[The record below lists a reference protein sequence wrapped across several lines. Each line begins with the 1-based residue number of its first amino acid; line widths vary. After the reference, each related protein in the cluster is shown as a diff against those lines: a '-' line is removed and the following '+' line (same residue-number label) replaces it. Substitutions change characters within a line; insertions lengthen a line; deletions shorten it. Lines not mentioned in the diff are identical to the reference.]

1 MSQELQQEPAAI
13 DSPRE
18 IEILKFLQRCAQE
31 DPYWNALMDS
41 YSNIVQGVI
50 RSQLEVDSKKFG
62 SRAAYMTGLSGIATL
77 LAGAQIAFVQVVG
90 AAPICASSD
99 ECGPHSALLLK
110 IIIFSTY
117 ISLSFEI
124 IGALSS
130 LLTAKRLVDLS
141 TRARGLMETKS
152 TLEKLIAKQMRP
164 EASNSRTKELMACRT
179 NMGALFEAIESHVHD
194 KKHSSSGLQ
203 SVILLIL
210 LGMVC
215 FFAALIFEVVMSQPK
230 ELWIA
235 FILCLALM
243 GLVLV
248 WIEKRAHPR
257 LWRALRAPRDDEES
271 AIETREFNLHESV
284 KVSLTRDRLHLIL
297 NDPDPEVSRLGLEIV
312 GQAQY
317 DGFYAG
323 NDRLLRQLIQ
333 GLGDVDVNLRI
344 AALRTASH
352 FVHDAAVRAQ
362 ISTGR
367 TSEEILLMVSDQQSN
382 VRRSALEI
390 IVALAEHADVRNRV
404 FTPEIRQGII
414 ATLVDKDFSL
424 REPAL
429 KAINSLAYNAAA
441 LELKQRILEM
451 LNDPQDI
458 VRRTSLEI
466 MSPLSQHVHLRPA
479 VSTQEIV
486 ESIVST
492 AIDPGSGLRELA
504 LKAIASLMRHA
515 DVHWRTF
522 EQQAIKQ
529 IASMAATEDREVQ
542 HAVLTILSAL
552 ARRGRIVAPTSIIL
566 EANPVPGAE
575 AQQLLK
581 DIISSHGSVS
591 WISDSLLRATLENLE
606 HAASDVRESYT
617 DIIRML
623 PWTNIMLS
631 PNTTK
636 KLVALLYQPKS
647 EIVESTIQI
656 MGYCSENVEFR
667 QNILNNHSNV
677 FVALLNNKQDQ
688 ALILITKFAKYVD
701 TREAISDLNSGLVRE
716 LLIMFNNEQEQKRW
730 QISVK
735 CLLALG
741 LI

>member
-1 MSQELQQEPAAI
+1 MSQELEPAAI

-41 YSNIVQGVI
+41 YSNIVQRVI

-90 AAPICASSD
+90 AAPICASPD
-99 ECGPHSALLLK
+99 ECGPHSALLLM
-110 IIIFSTY
+110 IVIFSTY

-130 LLTAKRLVDLS
+130 LLTAKRLVDLNS
-141 TRARGLMETKS
+141 HARGLMETKS
-152 TLEKLIAKQMRP
+152 TLEKLIVKQMRT

-194 KKHSSSGLQ
+194 RKHSSSGLQ
-203 SVILLIL
+203 GVILMIL

-215 FFAALIFEVVMSQPK
+215 FFAALILELVISQPK
-230 ELWIA
+230 GLWIT

-257 LWRALRAPRDDEES
+257 LWRALRGARGDEES
-271 AIETREFNLHESV
+271 AIGESNHLVMDELSMNDRTETREFNLRESV
-284 KVSLTRDRLHLIL
+284 KVLLTRDRLHQIL

-312 GQAQY
+312 GKAQY

-333 GLGDVDVNLRI
+333 GLGDVDVNVRI

-352 FVHDAAVRAQ
+352 FVHDATVRTQ
-362 ISTGR
+362 ISTPK
-367 TSEEILLMVSDQQSN
+367 TSEGILSMILDQQSN

-390 IVALAEHADVRNRV
+390 V
-404 FTPEIRQGII
+404 
-414 ATLVDKDFSL
+414 
-424 REPAL
+424 
-429 KAINSLAYNAAA
+429 AA
-441 LELKQRILEM
+441 LCGACRF
-451 LNDPQDI
+451 
-458 VRRTSLEI
+458 
-466 MSPLSQHVHLRPA
+466 HLRRA
-479 VSTQEIV
+479 VCTQEII
-486 ESIVST
+486 ESIVSA
-492 AIDPGSGLRELA
+492 AIDPSSSLRELA
-504 LKAIASLMRHA
+504 LKAIASLMQHA

-522 EQQAIKQ
+522 EQKTIKQ
-529 IASMAATEDREVQ
+529 IISMAATDDQEVQ
-542 HAVLTILSAL
+542 HAVLMVLGAL
-552 ARRGRIVAPTSIIL
+552 VRRGKFVGPNSIIL
-566 EANPVPGAE
+566 EAGPVPGAE
-575 AQQLLK
+575 AQRLLK
-581 DIISSHGSVS
+581 DIISSQRSVS
-591 WISDSLLRATLENLE
+591 WISNSLLRATLENLE
-606 HAASDVRESYT
+606 HAPNHVMESYT

-623 PWTNIMLS
+623 PWTNIMLL

-636 KLVALLYQPKS
+636 KLVALLYRPKS
-647 EIVESTIQI
+647 ETVESTIQI
-656 MGYCSENVEFR
+656 MECCSENVEFR

-677 FVALLNNKQDQ
+677 FIALLNNKPDQ
-688 ALILITKFAKYVD
+688 ALTLITKFAKYVD
-701 TREAISDLNSGLVRE
+701 AREAINDLNSGLVRE

-730 QISVK
+730 RISVK
-735 CLLALG
+735 CLLALC